1 MLSFQHF
8 PNLYC
13 YTGTVGTILC
23 SLFSFLEGVEMA
35 QYSDKSRKNKKVVVI
50 EKVRDKYG
58 SVIALKR
65 G

>member
-1 MLSFQHF
+1 MKKNPSYDVIIVGGGHNGLSAA
-8 PNLYC
+8 C
-13 YTGTVGTILC
+13 YLAEAG
-23 SLFSFLEGVEMA
+23 
-35 QYSDKSRKNKKVVVI
+35 KKVVVI

>member
-1 MLSFQHF
+1 
-8 PNLYC
+8 
-13 YTGTVGTILC
+13 
-23 SLFSFLEGVEMA
+23 MA
-35 QYSDKSRKNKKVVVI
+35 QHSNKSRKNKKVVVI